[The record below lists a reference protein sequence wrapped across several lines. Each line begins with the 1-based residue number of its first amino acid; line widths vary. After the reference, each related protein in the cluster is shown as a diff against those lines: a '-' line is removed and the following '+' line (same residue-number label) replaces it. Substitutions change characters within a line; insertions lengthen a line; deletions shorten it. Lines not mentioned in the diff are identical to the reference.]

1 MSSALDR
8 CFDVAD
14 LRRLARRRLPAPM
27 FHYIDGGSDDEW
39 TLRRNTEAFE
49 DYELLPRVLTDI
61 SEIDLSTTL
70 FDTRIGLPFF
80 LAPTGMSR
88 LFHHHKEIGVARA
101 ARAAGT
107 MYSLSAL
114 GTTSIEDVAAVMGDA
129 PKMFQIYI
137 FRDRGLT
144 RDFVERCKAARYQA
158 LCLTVDT
165 PVAGNRERDRVT
177 GMTMPPKLTARS
189 LLGFLASPAWSLN
202 FLRHPD
208 FRIANVVHRVDA
220 LGREGPM
227 GLIDYVN
234 SQFDRSITW
243 DDAAWLAREWG
254 GPLVIKGLSTPD
266 DARRARSIG
275 ASAVMISNHGG
286 RQLDGS
292 PAALDCLAPIR
303 DAVGDSLEL
312 IVDGGVRRGT
322 HVLKAIALGANA
334 CSIGRAYLYGLA
346 AGGQAGVER
355 ALALLRHELMLD
367 MALLGCRNLRE
378 VGPAQVQRASGA
390 RRVPLH
396 PAAATE
402 AIDWISRR
410 HAPDP
415 IQQVR

>member
-1 MSSALDR
+1 MSIQR

-39 TLRRNTEAFE
+39 TLRRNTEAFD
-49 DYELLPRVLTDI
+49 DYELLPRVLNDI
-61 SEIDLSTTL
+61 STIDLSTPLLGTHL
-70 FDTRIGLPFF
+70 SLPFF
-80 LAPTGMSR
+80 LSPTGMSR
-88 LFHHHKEIGVARA
+88 LFHHHKELGVARA
-101 ARAAGT
+101 AQAAGT

-114 GTTSIEDVAAVMGDA
+114 ATTTLEEIAAVGDG
-129 PKMFQIYI
+129 PKMFQVYI
-137 FRDRGLT
+137 FKDRGLT

-177 GMTMPPKLTARS
+177 GMTMPPRLTARS

-202 FLRHPD
+202 FLLHPD

-254 GPLVIKGLSTPD
+254 GPLVIKGLSTPQ
-266 DARRARSIG
+266 DARLAHSIG

-286 RQLDGS
+286 RQLDGC
-292 PAALDCLAPIR
+292 PASIDSLPPIR

-322 HVLKAIALGANA
+322 HVLKALALGANA
-334 CSIGRAYLYGLA
+334 CSIGRSYLYGLA

-355 ALALLRHELMLD
+355 VLALLRNELMLD
-367 MALLGCRNLRE
+367 MALLGCSSIRQIGRDH
-378 VGPAQVQRASGA
+378 VQRAAEA
-390 RRVPLH
+390 RR
-396 PAAATE
+396 ASCAGTKATA

-410 HAPDP
+410 HAPAARSDTA
-415 IQQVR
+415 R